1 MAGAGVGVFKA
12 ATGAE
17 TGRTGVATGGVSGF
31 GSVCI
36 ESTVMASRVAVET
49 AVTGTELRAL
59 RKASAVWKRSAG
71 SLAIAIRMISFN
83 AGGSPGWRSTGGL
96 GASFT

>member
-1 MAGAGVGVFKA
+1 MGVGVALAGAGVGVFKT

-17 TGRTGVATGGVSGF
+17 IGRTGVAAGGVGWL

-59 RKASAVWKRSAG
+59 RKASAV
-71 SLAIAIRMISFN
+71 
-83 AGGSPGWRSTGGL
+83 
-96 GASFT
+96 